1 MLKCLRASQQD
12 IPLELSFF
20 SSQSACFSYTVIT
33 KSIQPVV
40 VITFFFFSLFVL
52 EYFCLGMKQLANL
65 WSAKRDTKKEL
76 KEQ

>member
-1 MLKCLRASQQD
+1 MPAS
-12 IPLELSFF
+12 ITTGYPTRIEFF

-40 VITFFFFSLFVL
+40 VVITFFFLKFVL

-65 WSAKRDTKKEL
+65 
-76 KEQ
+76 

>member
-1 MLKCLRASQQD
+1 MPASITTGYPTRIQ
-12 IPLELSFF
+12 FF

-40 VITFFFFSLFVL
+40 VITFFFLKFVL

-65 WSAKRDTKKEL
+65 
-76 KEQ
+76 